1 MPLRRAYRGP
11 PSFLLDAWTY
21 TVAFATRRF
30 RLAVCCAVSCCAS
43 TALGAA
49 NGPAGDLDLLKQ
61 AQGLPAEFRD
71 HFFNAPLVVRVDLNG
86 VYLAD
91 ATLMLGREGTV
102 EVVKLMDADQS
113 TLSDDA
119 RQTWEQVLNTPRALG
134 RCVDNCPEGLVA
146 LHYSLERS
154 ELSILTNTAESDTAG
169 PRYYTLPTQGSGLL
183 LRNQVNAA
191 GTRSDMYGTYV
202 ASALASNG
210 AWSGAAEAQLD
221 RSRSDY
227 ADTQRHRLRSLY
239 ADYLHENT
247 FYRVGYFTPS
257 LQGISRQ
264 PRTLSGLPEGTLGL
278 MFGSSDS
285 LAIDDGRA
293 SATPV
298 YVTPNRPAVVEVY
311 RNGSLINSQPVQ
323 PGLQA
328 IDTRPLPGGIYAVEV
343 RVVEDGQVT
352 ATSEEFVYKP
362 TNWTNLDQR
371 WRYNAYV
378 GRSRELLSNWEANR
392 EEGMNAGLI
401 TNYLL
406 HPSAIL
412 GLSVEKVDGAMQYGS
427 SLDWDLTPAL
437 STYTNLYRTEGRG
450 DGLDLQAIYTYPG
463 GNLVASHT
471 RSWLYQYQ
479 LEDRWPSY
487 YMPRYHSE
495 VRENTQSSLSWQHRF
510 TPRGTG
516 VMRLSHAT
524 GAVSG
529 FGADL
534 SWVQRA
540 VVLGSDTTWRFSLFD
555 RPSTASSGARRN
567 RGVDVSLTL
576 SLGGNGDSLYG
587 SLGSRTRRDG
597 GREQTATLNYQHQVN
612 GPFVRTVTGTLNK
625 DSYGLGLGGR
635 VAFENRLLAG
645 DAYLQSSSYSS
656 ELGGGLNLSN
666 TLALGEGHLA
676 STGNLGNYRAGMV
689 VDVDSDLEDIELR
702 SYDGHGSSGRLRP
715 GRNVIPL
722 SPYRKGR
729 VRFDI
734 GSEDGEPV
742 VVAPQVADY
751 HLNLGGVAYQRLQ
764 VMRTLTV
771 IGRLLTPEGHPV
783 PGAMVINHASRSV
796 TETDGFFA
804 VEMSQGTPTLEVR
817 VDGNRHCLVNI
828 DTSRGEKDRD
838 VVLMGDLVCS
848 PRTLAGAS
856 PKEASDV

>member
-1 MPLRRAYRGP
+1 
-11 PSFLLDAWTY
+11 
-21 TVAFATRRF
+21 VVFATRHF
-30 RLAVCCAVSCCAS
+30 RLAVFCAVSCCAS
-43 TALGAA
+43 TALAA
-49 NGPAGDLDLLKQ
+49 AARPSGDLDLLTQ

-91 ATLMLGREGTV
+91 ATVMLGQEGTV
-102 EVVKLMDADQS
+102 EVVKLTDADQS
-113 TLSDDA
+113 TIKEQD
-119 RQTWEQVLNTPRALG
+119 RQTWEQVLATPRALG
-134 RCVDNCPEGLVA
+134 RCASDCPQGLVA

-154 ELSILTNTAESDTAG
+154 ELSILTNTAESDNAG
-169 PRYYTLPTQGSGLL
+169 PRYYNLPTSGSGLL
-183 LRNQVNAA
+183 LRNQLNAA
-191 GTRSDMYGTYV
+191 GTRSDKYGTYV
-202 ASALASNG
+202 ASALGSRG
-210 AWSGAAEAQLD
+210 AWTAAAEAQLD
-221 RSRSDY
+221 RSRSEY
-227 ADTQRHRLRSLY
+227 ASTDRHRLRSLY
-239 ADYLHENT
+239 TDYLHENT

-257 LQGISRQ
+257 LQGLSRQ
-264 PRTLSGLPEGTLGL
+264 PRTLNGLPEGTLGM

-285 LAIDDGRA
+285 LTVDDGRA
-293 SATPV
+293 SATPI
-298 YVTPNRPAVVEVY
+298 YVTPNRPSVVEVY

-328 IDTRPLPGGIYAVEV
+328 IDTRPLPGGIYAVEI

-352 ATSEEFVYKP
+352 ASSEEFVYKP
-362 TNWTNLDQR
+362 TNWANPDQR
-371 WRYNAYV
+371 WRYNAYL
-378 GRSRELLSNWEANR
+378 GRGKELFSNWEANR

-427 SLDWDLTPAL
+427 SLDWDLSDELRA
-437 STYTNLYRTEGRG
+437 YANLYRTKGRG
-450 DGLDLQAIYTYPG
+450 DGLDVQAIYTYTG

-479 LEDRWPSY
+479 REDRWPAFY
-487 YMPRYHSE
+487 TPRYRSE

-524 GAVSG
+524 GAVAG

-555 RPSTASSGARRN
+555 RPSTASSGDRRN
-567 RGVDVSLTL
+567 RGVDISLTL
-576 SLGGNGDSLYG
+576 SLGSNGDSLYG

-597 GREQTATLNYQHQVN
+597 GREQTASLNYQHQVN
-612 GPFVRTVTGTLNK
+612 GPFIRHVTGTLNK
-625 DSYGLGLGGR
+625 DSYGVGLGGR
-635 VAFENRLLAG
+635 VGFESRLLAG
-645 DAYLQSSSYSS
+645 DGYLQSSSYNS

-666 TLALGEGHLA
+666 TLALGDGHLA
-676 STGNLGNYRAGMV
+676 STGSMGNYQAGMV
-689 VDVDSDLEDIELR
+689 VDVDSDLEDVELR
-702 SYDGHGSSGRLRP
+702 SYDGHGSSGRLRA

-734 GSEDGEPV
+734 SGEDGEPV

-751 HLNLGGVAYQRLQ
+751 HLNMGGVAYQRLH

-771 IGRLLTPEGHPV
+771 IGRLLTPEGQPV

-804 VEMSQGTPTLEVR
+804 VEMSQSTPTLEVR
-817 VDGNRHCLVNI
+817 VDGSRQCLVDI
-828 DTSRGEKDRD
+828 DTSRGEKDQD

-848 PRTLAGAS
+848 PRTLA
-856 PKEASDV
+856 EASAKEDGDV